1 MAEGLVELGLSGS
14 IAKEPRPQEQAM
26 ILICTAKAK
35 YLQLKVNVDN
45 GKEFNTLP
53 YIEQKT
59 LQP

>member
-1 MAEGLVELGLSGS
+1 
-14 IAKEPRPQEQAM
+14 M

-53 YIEQKT
+53 YIEKKNST
-59 LQP
+59 TFTRFVVYFG

>member
-1 MAEGLVELGLSGS
+1 MELGLSGS